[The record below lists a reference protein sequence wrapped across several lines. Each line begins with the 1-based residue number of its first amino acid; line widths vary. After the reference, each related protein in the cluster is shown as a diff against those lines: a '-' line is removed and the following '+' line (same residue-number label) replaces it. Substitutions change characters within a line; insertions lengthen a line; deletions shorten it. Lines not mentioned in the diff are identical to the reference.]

1 MKIIIALAALSCI
14 HLGGCG
20 AEPLAPGEDRPE
32 AVTGSHIAK
41 KDPSQAGVQVVKPSL
56 RDMAGGVPAPPP
68 PSGR

>member
-1 MKIIIALAALSCI
+1 MKIIVPLAVALSI
-14 HLGGCG
+14 NLAGCG

-32 AVTGSHIAK
+32 AVTGSHIPR
-41 KDPSQAGVQVVKPSL
+41 KDGSQAGVQVAKPSV